1 MKLIGVVFLVLTML
15 INMIPVQAQEEEF
28 GVNVVV
34 SGNDVSFRCGGNG
47 KLSVQEDGTV
57 SVSEGMRGVFLECE
71 AEFDTDGIYHVI
83 VDAVKGS
90 DAGIVQFAVDN
101 DKINDGIDFYAGAS
115 GIGKVDFGYVDI
127 DKGKHRIRLSSF
139 LKNEKSTGYAIN
151 IKGIT
156 FKKETLN
163 LTMKSDNIGHIF
175 VEGDDVPNFNVK
187 MENKS
192 DENVSYKIEYKAISS
207 HGYEN
212 SVIKEETFA
221 PREIKDTYVE
231 IPVDFKD
238 TYTLEAVVTSEELN
252 ESYSVSTVFSYIEKV
267 EELDEYAK
275 DSIFGM
281 CTHFSQGKGDTKINA
296 ELLTKAGVKWIRDDF
311 TWGSLEPQRGVYKID
326 DYCKEWVNEVL
337 NRNINILPVFTYG
350 NVNYDGD
357 VAPFTDDGFDGY
369 ANCAAFIAEE
379 YKDRFHAIEI
389 WNEYNGGFGNPAM
402 RGPDVYAEMLKRAY
416 IKIKEVNPD
425 MQVLCGGAIHFS
437 PQWFKEVFDTVGT
450 DYMDA
455 MSYHPYSMPDAPTA
469 MPDKIF
475 RSEELMWRYGTD
487 KPQWMTEVGWHI
499 GNAQHSIDET
509 SHAAYMIWSYIFAMA
524 NGVERVFYY
533 DLQDDFSN
541 LDEREGNFGLIKCFE
556 NVEVPYAA
564 KQGYVAYP
572 AMVNKL
578 EGATFKKLYQL
589 NNNTPAYVFEDRNGK
604 EVVVLL
610 NTSGTA
616 QRISLSGNTLKMD
629 MYDMFGNTTSI
640 DKIAREPVYLVGEK
654 GQFSPSE
661 VEIPDFLKLS
671 ATVDIYTEGDFDGVG
686 RHLKGL
692 NIEHLQAHIH
702 KDGKPVWSAGGENK
716 EKELRFDMEDGYT
729 FGKIMPADFTVTYFD
744 EGNGSFHITY
754 PTANGNKDTE
764 PINLTNT
771 CTWKTIQIYIPDG
784 KYANNF
790 DGNDFVVVPDNE
802 VYLSKVTVKKKSG
815 IENNNIETILS
826 DVVETTNTLVA
837 FGDNTQFSIYEK
849 DGRKGTKTHKDSVS
863 SFIYININDD
873 IIYDGSYDL
882 KVYIDYFDE
891 GKGHFSIAY
900 PKRNGDQWQVSD
912 VVRLTDTKEWK
923 TACIELPAA
932 ECDNTANG
940 GDFRIGVWDGVNG
953 TTAEDV
959 IFGKV
964 RVELPESDEKKE
976 LSPLID
982 INGHWAEDVI
992 TTLYENEILAGYED
1006 NTFAPDETI
1015 GIDEFI
1021 SMLAGYLKVEV
1032 KPSGNDWAENI
1043 INKAIEMGI
1052 VRQGEFEDYNR
1063 NINRGEMALIMSRVS
1078 GGDVYKNAEMYID
1091 NIGDYSEIDAAYRDA
1106 VLGCNAMGIMY
1117 GYEDGKFHPERE
1129 ATRAEAAAMIARL

>member
-1 MKLIGVVFLVLTML
+1 MKLKVAFFLVLAML
-15 INMIPVQAQEEEF
+15 MQMIPAQAQNPDLGENTIIS
-28 GVNVVV
+28 GV
-34 SGNDVSFRCGGNG
+34 GTSFRCGSNG
-47 KLSVQEDGTV
+47 RLAVADDGVV
-57 SVSEGMRGVFLECE
+57 SVTGGSAGAFLECV
-71 AEFDTDGIYHVI
+71 AEFNTDGVYHVI
-83 VDAVKGS
+83 AECVKS
-90 DAGIVQFAVDN
+90 PDSGIVQFAVDN
-101 DKINDGIDFYAGAS
+101 DKMNDGVDLYASVQGDAE
-115 GIGKVDFGYVDI
+115 VDFGYAEI
-127 DKGKHRIRLSSF
+127 DAGSHRIRFSSF
-139 LKNEKSTGYAIN
+139 KKNEKSSGYG
-151 IKGIT
+151 IKIKSIT

-163 LTMKSDNIGHIF
+163 VEMKSDKTGHIF
-175 VEGDDVPNFNVK
+175 VEDDEIPEFNVRL
-187 MENKS
+187 ENKAGH
-192 DENVSYKIEYKAISS
+192 DVTYKIEYRAKAS
-207 HGYEN
+207 HGYEK
-212 SVIKEETFA
+212 SIVTEESLT
-221 PREIKDTYVE
+221 PYEIKNKTVE

-238 TYTLEAVVTSEELN
+238 TYILEAIISSEELN
-252 ESYSVSTVFSYIEKV
+252 ENYSVSTVFSYIEKV

-275 DSIFGM
+275 ESIFGM
-281 CTHFSQGKGDTKINA
+281 CTHFSQGKGDTKTNA

-311 TWGSLEPQRGVYKID
+311 TWGELEPQRGVYRID
-326 DYCKEWVNEVL
+326 DYHKEWINEVL

-369 ANCAAFIAEE
+369 ANGAAFVAEE
-379 YKDRFHAIEI
+379 FKGKFHAIEI

-402 RGPDVYAEMLKRAY
+402 RGPDVYAQMLKRAY

-450 DYMDA
+450 EYMDA
-455 MSYHPYSMPDAPTA
+455 MSYHPYSMPDAPNA

-475 RSEELMWRYGTD
+475 RSDELMWRYGTD
-487 KPQWMTEVGWHI
+487 KPQWITEVGWHI

-509 SHAAYMIWSYIFAMA
+509 SHAAYMIWSYIFALA
-524 NGVERVFYY
+524 NDVERVFYY

-556 NVEVPYAA
+556 NVDVPYAA

-589 NNNTPAYVFEDRNGK
+589 NNNIPAYVFEDRNGQ
-604 EVVVLL
+604 ELVVLM

-616 QRISLSGNTLKMD
+616 QKIHLSGNNLKMD
-629 MYDMFGNTTSI
+629 MYDMFGNITSI

-661 VEIPDFLKLS
+661 VEVSDFLKLS
-671 ATVDIYTEGDFDGVG
+671 ATVDTYTEGDFDGVG

-692 NIEHLQAHIH
+692 NIEHLQAHIY
-702 KDGKPVWSAGGENK
+702 KDGKPAWSAGGENK
-716 EKELRFDMEDGYT
+716 EKELLFDMEDGYT

-754 PTANGNKDTE
+754 PTADGNKDTE

-771 CTWKTIQIYIPDG
+771 GTWKTVQMYIPDG

-790 DGNDFVVVPDNE
+790 DGNDFLVVPDNE

-815 IENNNIETILS
+815 IENNDIETILS

-837 FGDNTQFSIYEK
+837 FGDNTQFSICEK
-849 DGRKGTKTHKDSVS
+849 DGIKGTKTHKDSVS

-900 PKRNGDQWQVSD
+900 PKRDGNQWQVSD
-912 VVRLTDTKEWK
+912 VVRLTDTKKWK

-940 GDFRIGVWDGVNG
+940 GDFRIGVWDDVNG

-964 RVELPESDEKKE
+964 RVELPQSGDKKE

-982 INGHWAEDVI
+982 ISGHWAEDVI
-992 TTLYENEILAGYED
+992 TTLHENEIIAGYED
-1006 NTFAPDETI
+1006 NTFAPDATI

-1021 SMLAGYLKVEV
+1021 SMLVGYLKVEV
-1032 KPSGNDWAENI
+1032 KPSGNYWAENI

-1052 VRQGEFEDYNR
+1052 VRPGEFDDYTR
-1063 NINRGEMALIMSRVS
+1063 NINRGEMALMMSRVS
-1078 GGDVYKNAEMYID
+1078 GGDVFKNAEMYVE
-1091 NIGDYSEIDAAYRDA
+1091 NIGDYSEIDIAYRDA
-1106 VLGCNAMGIMY
+1106 VLGCTAMGIML
-1117 GYEDGKFHPERE
+1117 GYEDGNFHVERL
-1129 ATRAEAAAMIARL
+1129 ATRAEAATMIARL